1 MTSIND
7 IGDLA
12 RILREQP
19 EWADTI
25 RGILLGKELL
35 ELPER
40 FAEFVQLTE
49 QNFQLVNQNFQ
60 LVYERLDRLESDVT
74 ELKTHVARIDSNIDR
89 IDSHLVRIDGHIVRI
104 DDHIVR
110 IDGHIVRIDATLNR
124 MDGRMDNGFGMN
136 YEFKI
141 AKNMRGIAGQFLH
154 IRRTRVLQGNAT
166 GPDPEFMELLEKA
179 EENGTITEE
188 ELNEVLRLDFVL
200 MGQRKSDGAN
210 VYAAAEASITI
221 GGEDITRAAKRAK
234 ILATVIGQPVSPTVI
249 GSHIDDTRAELADAS
264 GVTVMLAPDR

>member
-1 MTSIND
+1 MASVND

-49 QNFQLVNQNFQ
+49 HNFQLVNQNFQ
-60 LVYERLDRLESDVT
+60 LVYERLDRLESNVT
-74 ELKTHVARIDSNIDR
+74 RIDGSIDR
-89 IDSHLVRIDGHIVRI
+89 IFSHLD
-104 DDHIVR
+104 
-110 IDGHIVRIDATLNR
+110 RIDATLIR
-124 MDGRMDNGFGMN
+124 MDGRMDNGFGVN
-136 YEFKI
+136 YELKV
-141 AKNMRGIAGQFLH
+141 AKNMSSIAGQFLH

-166 GPDPEFMELLEKA
+166 GPDPEFIELLEKA

-188 ELNEVLRLDFVL
+188 ELHEVLRLDFV
-200 MGQRKSDGAN
+200 MVGQLKSDGAN

-221 GGEDITRAAKRAK
+221 GGEDITRAATRAQ
-234 ILATVIGQPVSPTVI
+234 ILATVIGQPVSPAVI
-249 GSHIDDTRAELADAS
+249 GSHIDDTRTELADAS
-264 GVTVMLAPDR
+264 GVTVMLAPDG

>member
-1 MTSIND
+1 MASVND

-49 QNFQLVNQNFQ
+49 HNFQLVNQNFQ
-60 LVYERLDRLESDVT
+60 LVYERLDRLESNVT
-74 ELKTHVARIDSNIDR
+74 RIDGSIDRIFSHLDRIDGNIDR
-89 IDSHLVRIDGHIVRI
+89 IFSHLDRIDV
-104 DDHIVR
+104 
-110 IDGHIVRIDATLNR
+110 TLIR
-124 MDGRMDNGFGMN
+124 MDGRMDNGFGVN
-136 YEFKI
+136 YELKV
-141 AKNMRGIAGQFLH
+141 AKNMSSIAGQFLH

-166 GPDPEFMELLEKA
+166 GPDPEFIELLEKA

-188 ELNEVLRLDFVL
+188 ELHEVLRLDFV
-200 MGQRKSDGAN
+200 MVGQLKSDGAN
-210 VYAAAEASITI
+210 VYAAAEASISI
-221 GGEDITRAAKRAK
+221 GGEDITRAATRAQ
-234 ILATVIGQPVSPTVI
+234 ILATVIGQPVSPAVI
-249 GSHIDDTRAELADAS
+249 GSHIDDTRTELADAS
-264 GVTVMLAPDR
+264 GVTVMLAPDG

>member
-1 MTSIND
+1 MASVND

-49 QNFQLVNQNFQ
+49 HNFQLVNQNFQ
-60 LVYERLDRLESDVT
+60 LVYERLDRLESNVT
-74 ELKTHVARIDSNIDR
+74 RIDGNIDR
-89 IDSHLVRIDGHIVRI
+89 IFSHLD
-104 DDHIVR
+104 
-110 IDGHIVRIDATLNR
+110 RIDATLIR
-124 MDGRMDNGFGMN
+124 MDGRMDNGFGVN
-136 YEFKI
+136 YELKV
-141 AKNMRGIAGQFLH
+141 AKNMSSIAGQFLH

-166 GPDPEFMELLEKA
+166 GPDPEFIELLEKA

-188 ELNEVLRLDFVL
+188 ELHEVLRLDFV
-200 MGQRKSDGAN
+200 MVGQLKSDGAN

-221 GGEDITRAAKRAK
+221 GGEDITRAATRAQ
-234 ILATVIGQPVSPTVI
+234 ILATVIGQPVSPAVI
-249 GSHIDDTRAELADAS
+249 GSHIDDTRTELADAS
-264 GVTVMLAPDR
+264 GVTVMLAPDG

>member
-1 MTSIND
+1 MASVND

-49 QNFQLVNQNFQ
+49 HNFQLVNQNFQ
-60 LVYERLDRLESDVT
+60 LVYERLDRLESNVT
-74 ELKTHVARIDSNIDR
+74 RIDGSIDRIFSHLDRIDGNIDR
-89 IDSHLVRIDGHIVRI
+89 IFSHLD
-104 DDHIVR
+104 
-110 IDGHIVRIDATLNR
+110 RIDATLIR
-124 MDGRMDNGFGMN
+124 MDGRMDNGFGVN
-136 YEFKI
+136 YELKV
-141 AKNMRGIAGQFLH
+141 AKNMSSIAGQFLH

-166 GPDPEFMELLEKA
+166 GPDPEFIELLEKA

-188 ELNEVLRLDFVL
+188 ELHEVLRLDFV
-200 MGQRKSDGAN
+200 MVGQLKSDGAN

-221 GGEDITRAAKRAK
+221 GGEDITRAATRAQ
-234 ILATVIGQPVSPTVI
+234 ILATVIGQPVSPAVI
-249 GSHIDDTRAELADAS
+249 GSHIDDTRTELADAS
-264 GVTVMLAPDR
+264 GVTVMLAPDG

>member
-60 LVYERLDRLESDVT
+60 LVYERLDRLESNVT
-74 ELKTHVARIDSNIDR
+74 RIDGSIDRIFSHLDRIDGNIDR
-89 IDSHLVRIDGHIVRI
+89 IFSHLD
-104 DDHIVR
+104 
-110 IDGHIVRIDATLNR
+110 RIDATLIR
-124 MDGRMDNGFGMN
+124 MDGRMDNGFGVN
-136 YEFKI
+136 YELKV
-141 AKNMRGIAGQFLH
+141 AKNMSSIAGQFLH

-166 GPDPEFMELLEKA
+166 GPDPEFIELLEKA

-221 GGEDITRAAKRAK
+221 GGEDITRAAKRAQ
-234 ILATVIGQPVSPTVI
+234 ILAPVIGQPVSPAVI
-249 GSHIDDTRAELADAS
+249 GSHIDDTRTELADAS
-264 GVTVMLAPDR
+264 GVTVMLAPDG

>member
-40 FAEFVQLTE
+40 FAAFVQLTE

-89 IDSHLVRIDGHIVRI
+89 IDSNID
-104 DDHIVR
+104 
-110 IDGHIVRIDATLNR
+110 RIDATLNR
-124 MDGRMDNGFGMN
+124 MDGRMDNGFGMS

-249 GSHIDDTRAELADAS
+249 GSRIDGTRTEQADAS
-264 GVTVMLAPDR
+264 GVTVMLAPET

>member
-19 EWADTI
+19 EWADTV

-49 QNFQLVNQNFQ
+49 QNFELVNQNFQ
-60 LVYERLDRLESDVT
+60 LVYERLDRLDSDVAELKT
-74 ELKTHVARIDSNIDR
+74 DVADLKTHVDSIDRNIDR
-89 IDSHLVRIDGHIVRI
+89 IDG
-104 DDHIVR
+104 
-110 IDGHIVRIDATLNR
+110 TLNR

-136 YEFKI
+136 YELRI
-141 AKNMRGIAGQFLH
+141 AKGIRGIAGQFLH
-154 IRRTRVLQGNAT
+154 VRRPRVLQGYAT
-166 GPDPEFMELLEKA
+166 GPDPEFAELLDQA

-188 ELNEVLRLDFVL
+188 QLDQLQWLDFVL
-200 MGQRKSDGAN
+200 TGQRKSDG
-210 VYAAAEASITI
+210 VTIYAVAEASITI
-221 GGEDITRAAKRAK
+221 GSEDVIRAVERAR
-234 ILATVIGQPVSPTVI
+234 ILAAVVGQPVLPAVI
-249 GSHIDDTRAELADAS
+249 GSHIDDTRTELAGAN